1 MPGWIT
7 IRTLRPRD
15 QPPLQRRHL
24 FKFDGGA
31 DHFGEKRCMEQGLF
45 PYLFPPN
52 KGAWDDE
59 HSPWKWTEINVM
71 GQLLKSFA
79 MAVSFRTPQLH
90 AQLTSRITQTAWS
103 IFVLRYA
110 MKAEPTGLLV
120 IDKDAMSQLGLQ
132 RMDAVHLE
140 NASALIFSK

>member
-7 IRTLRPRD
+7 IRDRCQCPVCIHGVAYRTKITSCRTLRPRD

-31 DHFGEKRCMEQGLF
+31 DHF
-45 PYLFPPN
+45 
-52 KGAWDDE
+52 DE

-79 MAVSFRTPQLH
+79 MAVSFRTPQLN
-90 AQLTSRITQTAWS
+90 AQLTSVS
-103 IFVLRYA
+103 
-110 MKAEPTGLLV
+110 
-120 IDKDAMSQLGLQ
+120 
-132 RMDAVHLE
+132 
-140 NASALIFSK
+140 ASRRARLP